1 MSKVSLEHLK
11 KTFGSSVAVA
21 DFSLDIAD
29 GELVTFLGP
38 SGCGKT
44 TTLRMI
50 AGFIAPTA
58 GVIRIGDDDV
68 THMPVHQRNTGM
80 VFQRYALFPHMTVS
94 ENVQFGLEMHKV
106 ESSERAS
113 RMRAA
118 LDMVRMTSFHDR
130 YPRQLSGGQQQ
141 RVAIAR
147 ALAIQPRVFLL
158 DEPLSNLD
166 AKLRVEVREEIRA
179 LQRDLGL
186 TTIFVTH
193 DQEEALAIADRMAIM
208 HDGKVQQIGSPE
220 TLYERPANL
229 FVADFLGKM
238 NFFSGRVEAP
248 GRFRAGAHELFIDN
262 ASPTATKVG
271 VRPERVMLAPS
282 PQGQNALPGVVDSTI
297 YLGSVIDVR
306 VRLDTGESV
315 SMQRANQG
323 GAQAWQP
330 TPGARVHVCF
340 DAADCVLFSE
350 QGNALP

>member
-1 MSKVSLEHLK
+1 MSKVSIERLQ
-11 KTFGSSVAVA
+11 KTFGSAMAVA

-29 GELVTFLGP
+29 GELVAFLGP

-50 AGFIAPTA
+50 AGFIAPTS
-58 GVIRIGDDDV
+58 GTIRIGEDDV
-68 THMPVHQRNTGM
+68 THMPAHKRNTGM

-94 ENVQFGLEMHKV
+94 ENVLFGLEMHQV
-106 ESSERAS
+106 EVGARHQ
-113 RMRAA
+113 RMRTA
-118 LDMVRMTSFHDR
+118 LDMVRMSALHDR

-166 AKLRVEVREEIRA
+166 AKLRIEVREEIRT
-179 LQRDLGL
+179 LQRELGL

-238 NFFSGRVEAP
+238 NFFEGQLTAP
-248 GRFRAGAHELFIDN
+248 GRFRSGQHEIRIDV
-262 ASPTATKVG
+262 AQAVVTKVG
-271 VRPERVMLAPS
+271 VRPERVILAS
-282 PQGQNALPGVVDSTI
+282 EPQGHNALAGTVDSII
-297 YLGSVIDVR
+297 YLGSVIGAR
-306 VRLDTGESV
+306 VRLDSGESV
-315 SMQRANQG
+315 SVQRSNQSG
-323 GAQAWQP
+323 GQAHPP
-330 TPGARVHVCF
+330 TLGTRMHVCF
-340 DAADCVLFSE
+340 DATDCVLFNE
-350 QGNALP
+350 